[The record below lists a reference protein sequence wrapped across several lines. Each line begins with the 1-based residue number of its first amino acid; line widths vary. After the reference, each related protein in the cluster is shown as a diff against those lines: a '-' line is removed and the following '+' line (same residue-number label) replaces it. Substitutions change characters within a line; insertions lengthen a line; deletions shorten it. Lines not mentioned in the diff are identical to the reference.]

1 MTFANNALAALILA
15 ACVILFAPHWALSAE
30 RWKPGT
36 VQIGEA
42 SFYGPESGR
51 VTANGERFRW
61 GPGCRT
67 AAHRRLPF
75 GTMVRVTRLP
85 SGPSLVVRITDR
97 GPAKWTGRIIDLC
110 QGAGHAL
117 GMRESG
123 VARVRVEVVR

>member
-1 MTFANNALAALILA
+1 MRDMLLGALILA
-15 ACVILFAPHWALSAE
+15 ACVVVDVGMPTTAFPAE

-36 VQIGEA
+36 VQTGMA

-51 VTANGERFRW
+51 VTANSERFRW

-85 SGPSLVVRITDR
+85 SGPSIVVRINDR
-97 GPAKWTGRIIDLC
+97 GPYAKGRIIDLC

-117 GMRESG
+117 GMKASG
-123 VARVRVEVVR
+123 VARVRVEVLR

>member
-1 MTFANNALAALILA
+1 MHHVAIGALILA
-15 ACVILFAPHWALSAE
+15 AFAIGGAGMPTQAFPAE
-30 RWKPGT
+30 RWPPGT

-51 VTANGERFRW
+51 VTANGERFAW

-75 GTMVRVTRLP
+75 GTIVRVTVLP
-85 SGPSLVVRITDR
+85 KGPSLTVRINDR
-97 GPAKWTGRIIDLC
+97 GPYAKGRIIDLC

-117 GMRESG
+117 GMKGPG

>member
-1 MTFANNALAALILA
+1 MVQHLIGALVALGFGCA
-15 ACVILFAPHWALSAE
+15 FFGGPTPAFPAE
-30 RWKPGT
+30 RWPPGT

-85 SGPSLVVRITDR
+85 SGPSLTVRINDR
-97 GPAKWTGRIIDLC
+97 GPYAKGRIIDLC

-117 GMRESG
+117 GMKGPG